1 MELKNGRVKLGPL
14 IGIKKIRAKNYNTNI
29 SDDSCILKTDIKTNE
44 QKYSHIINKYTKLD
58 PTLPRVFNIKCP
70 NENCKTNT
78 DGEKSEVLYI
88 RYDENNMKYLYMCSI
103 CDTTWKT
110 NDASL

>member
-1 MELKNGRVKLGPL
+1 MKAIPMNCATIVEIVDML
-14 IGIKKIRAKNYNTNI
+14 IIQI
-29 SDDSCILKTDIKTNE
+29 SVM
-44 QKYSHIINKYTKLD
+44 
-58 PTLPRVFNIKCP
+58 TLVFNIKCP